1 MQEKVE
7 IIIEIDTAEV
17 EEKLGQTAKSLND
30 LKERN
35 KELRKGMKDGTAD
48 FQAASKEIALN
59 NNEIKTLTS
68 TQKALE
74 GQIVSSNKTENEY
87 TKTLQ
92 GQRAN
97 LNALKAQYA
106 SLTEAQKNTSGGVAM
121 KKSLDELDVS
131 VKASEES
138 MGDFGRNV
146 GNYPK
151 IFDIAGSSM
160 GKLQGMI
167 SGLGGGAKTVGGMAA
182 NAFGAIKTSAIS
194 MGKAFLTP
202 PIGLIVVVLSAIMLA
217 VKGVSDAFK
226 KNDDAG
232 TSLARSMA
240 VFKPIGEAIGRMFTG
255 LAVAIGAFL
264 ETLAS
269 GFAYILQFAEMLG
282 LLPDGFTESAEA
294 AQELVTAQDN
304 LEDAQRD
311 YAVNSAERNRDS
323 EKLRA
328 EALDKEKY
336 TAAERVKLL
345 QQAIDL
351 QKENLEDDKKIK
363 AEQLRLLEAKAV
375 QENDTSDATKD
386 KIAAAR
392 AAMYQSEE
400 AYYSGTRRLQAQM
413 TSAQD
418 EINAD
423 EQKKVKEAQDK
434 AKKANEEYKKIQ
446 EKRKADLKEQAQ
458 KVKEI
463 NRELEDSIL
472 DARKKSV
479 EKDIE
484 LEKLA
489 TARKIEDLKF
499 KLANENN
506 LTAEAKKKLNELI
519 LSTQA
524 ASDLAVQSLVD
535 ENQKEVL
542 AKEMAAEQKRLSLL
556 LEVATKGSDAELALR
571 LKQIE
576 FLRNQELAQLDLTE
590 EAKAAIKSKYD
601 IQADEANK
609 QMLVKQKQERDAVLN
624 NEFEE
629 LKLRLEGQE
638 AELVSLELDRALAE
652 KDALLSMDEQTKA
665 ALFASDAEYTAAVLA
680 NRAKIVDAEK
690 AVQKQKTDA
699 VRKTVGDLSAM
710 AGAFSDAFEALA
722 GDSEEF
728 AVFQKAMALFNI
740 GLSTA
745 DAIAKGVASAQT
757 VPFPGNII
765 AIATTVAAV
774 VANIA
779 SAISLVKKTSA
790 PKFATGGIVG
800 GASYTG
806 DNVPVNVNSA
816 EMILNTKQ
824 QRNLFDAVNTN
835 SLGGGID
842 YEKMASAF
850 QAGASSLPPP
860 NLAYNE
866 FSDFQEQVAT
876 IKEISTL

>member
-1 MQEKVE
+1 MTYK
-7 IIIEIDTAEV
+7 
-17 EEKLGQTAKSLND
+17 
-30 LKERN
+30 
-35 KELRKGMKDGTAD
+35 RK
-48 FQAASKEIALN
+48 
-59 NNEIKTLTS
+59 
-68 TQKALE
+68 
-74 GQIVSSNKTENEY
+74 
-87 TKTLQ
+87 
-92 GQRAN
+92 
-97 LNALKAQYA
+97 
-106 SLTEAQKNTSGGVAM
+106 
-121 KKSLDELDVS
+121 
-131 VKASEES
+131 
-138 MGDFGRNV
+138 
-146 GNYPK
+146 
-151 IFDIAGSSM
+151 
-160 GKLQGMI
+160 
-167 SGLGGGAKTVGGMAA
+167 
-182 NAFGAIKTSAIS
+182 
-194 MGKAFLTP
+194 
-202 PIGLIVVVLSAIMLA
+202 
-217 VKGVSDAFK
+217 
-226 KNDDAG
+226 
-232 TSLARSMA
+232 
-240 VFKPIGEAIGRMFTG
+240 
-255 LAVAIGAFL
+255 
-264 ETLAS
+264 
-269 GFAYILQFAEMLG
+269 
-282 LLPDGFTESAEA
+282 
-294 AQELVTAQDN
+294 
-304 LEDAQRD
+304 
-311 YAVNSAERNRDS
+311 
-323 EKLRA
+323 
-328 EALDKEKY
+328 
-336 TAAERVKLL
+336 
-345 QQAIDL
+345 
-351 QKENLEDDKKIK
+351 NLEDDKKIK

-690 AVQKQKTDA
+690 GSTKTKD
-699 VRKTVGDLSAM
+699 
-710 AGAFSDAFEALA
+710 
-722 GDSEEF
+722 
-728 AVFQKAMALFNI
+728 
-740 GLSTA
+740 
-745 DAIAKGVASAQT
+745 
-757 VPFPGNII
+757 
-765 AIATTVAAV
+765 
-774 VANIA
+774 
-779 SAISLVKKTSA
+779 
-790 PKFATGGIVG
+790 
-800 GASYTG
+800 
-806 DNVPVNVNSA
+806 
-816 EMILNTKQ
+816 
-824 QRNLFDAVNTN
+824 
-835 SLGGGID
+835 
-842 YEKMASAF
+842 
-850 QAGASSLPPP
+850 
-860 NLAYNE
+860 
-866 FSDFQEQVAT
+866 
-876 IKEISTL
+876 